1 MKQSNFILTDIMK
14 TGNHLSLEGFVKFT
28 TLQDQTF
35 DLTGEYY
42 TIQCAIAHA
51 QMILTWL
58 RRPAAHTPAD
68 AHPRASAGKC
78 RLTTA
83 VHHTNQLCI
92 STREL

>member
-42 TIQCAIAHA
+42 TIHNYD
-51 QMILTWL
+51 LKSYT
-58 RRPAAHTPAD
+58 RRFAMVDVRLENKRLDCNDFYIVCSHYLPIHTKYV
-68 AHPRASAGKC
+68 AGYG
-78 RLTTA
+78 
-83 VHHTNQLCI
+83 Q
-92 STREL
+92 